1 MDHIELRRNIWYAV
15 LTVPSDVR
23 ATLGKLR
30 FVKSLRTPDRRAA
43 IRLARPL
50 VAAWKAQI
58 MQARGETEAL
68 NGFAEEVLAWREQLA
83 ALSGEERSDIELVL
97 SDHVERIEQAEGF
110 EPAMRYYDLATGRV
124 TATSEHFED
133 WRAQLK
139 LKQKTID
146 QMVKDVRM
154 LIDASPV
161 LEGINPAEVKRWLDR
176 LTGQGSSASTL
187 KRIVGAGGNYWRYLT
202 AVEAVPFGRAPFR
215 GILAYTKKGATVG
228 GGKRVAFSDDDVV
241 RLWREA
247 DAIKGRGA
255 QQLADLILL
264 GAYSGARIEE
274 LCSLKLKDVGQVS
287 FKVIDA
293 KTEAGIREVPIHSE
307 LLPVIDRLRA
317 TSKDGYLLS
326 GLTFNKYGDRSNAIG
341 KRFGRLKNEL
351 GFSRHYVFHSL
362 RKTFI
367 TQLENA
373 GVPEN
378 VTADIVG
385 HEKPRITYGGYS
397 GGNSLALKAAAIAK
411 IGYPFY

>member
-15 LTVPSDVR
+15 LTIPSDVR

-43 IRLARPL
+43 VKLARPI
-50 VAAWKAQI
+50 VAAWKAQV
-58 MQARGETEAL
+58 MQARGDPGAL
-68 NGFAEEVLAWREQLA
+68 NGFAEEVRAWREQLA

-97 SDHVERIEQAEGF
+97 SDHVERVEQAEGF
-110 EPAMRYYDLATGRV
+110 EAAKRYYDLATGRA

-133 WRAQLK
+133 WRAQLH
-139 LKQKTID
+139 LAQKTID
-146 QMVKDVRM
+146 QMLKDVRL
-154 LIDASPV
+154 LIDAFPV
-161 LEGINPAEVKRWLDR
+161 LEGINPAGVKRWLDR
-176 LTGQGSSASTL
+176 LTEQGASASTL
-187 KRIVGAGGNYWRYLT
+187 KRIVGAGGNYWRYLI
-202 AVEAVPFGRAPFR
+202 AIEAVAFGREPFR

-228 GGKRVAFSDDDVV
+228 GSKREAFSNDDVV
-241 RLWREA
+241 RLWRGA
-247 DAIKGRGA
+247 TKKDGKGR
-255 QQLADLILL
+255 QVADLIIL

-341 KRFGRLKNEL
+341 KRFGRLKDDL
-351 GFSRHYVFHSL
+351 GFSRRYVFHSL
-362 RKTFI
+362 RKSFI

-385 HEKPRITYGGYS
+385 HDKPRITYGGYS
-397 GGNSLALKAAAIAK
+397 GGNSLAVKAAAVAK
-411 IGYPFY
+411 IDYPF

>member
-15 LTVPSDVR
+15 LTIPSDVR
-23 ATLGKLR
+23 TKLGKLR
-30 FVKSLRTPDRRAA
+30 FVKSLRTPDQRAA

-50 VAAWKAQI
+50 VAGWKAQI

-68 NGFAEEVLAWREQLA
+68 NGFAEEVRAWREQLA

-97 SDHVERIEQAEGF
+97 SDHVERMEQAEGF
-110 EPAMRYYDLATGRV
+110 EAANRYHDLATGRA

-146 QMVKDVRM
+146 QMVKDVRQ
-154 LIDASPV
+154 LTGAFSA
-161 LEGINPAEVKRWLDR
+161 LEEITPAKVKRWLDS
-176 LTGQGSSASTL
+176 LVSQGVRASTL
-187 KRIVGAGGNYWRYLT
+187 KRIVGAGGNYWSYLT
-202 AVEAVPFGRAPFR
+202 AVEAVPFGSAPFR
-215 GILAYTKKGATVG
+215 GILAYTKKGATTVG
-228 GGKRVAFSDDDVV
+228 GSKREAFSNDDVV
-241 RLWREA
+241 RLWSGA
-247 DAIKGRGA
+247 TKKDGKGR
-255 QQLADLILL
+255 QVADLIIL

-274 LCSLKLKDVGQVS
+274 LCSLKLRDVGPVS

-385 HEKPRITYGGYS
+385 HDKPRITYGGYS
-397 GGNSLALKAAAIAK
+397 GGNSLAVKAAAVAK
-411 IGYPFY
+411 IGYPF